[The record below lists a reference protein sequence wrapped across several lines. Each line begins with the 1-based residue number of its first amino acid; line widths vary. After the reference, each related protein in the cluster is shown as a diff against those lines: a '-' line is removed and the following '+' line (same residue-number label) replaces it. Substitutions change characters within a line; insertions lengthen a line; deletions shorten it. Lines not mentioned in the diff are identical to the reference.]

1 MKREK
6 EAALSRRKPYCAR
19 NAHMRVQV
27 TGDRMKVTIDRKQ
40 CVSCGSCWDTCP
52 ALFVQNDDDSSS
64 QIVPE
69 YQEKGDPGV
78 SVVLPE
84 GMDCARDAADLCPVT
99 IITVEE

>member
-1 MKREK
+1 M
-6 EAALSRRKPYCAR
+6 SRRKPYCAR

-52 ALFVQNDDDSSS
+52 ALFVQNNDDSFS

-69 YQEKGDPGV
+69 YQEKGDPGA
-78 SVVLPE
+78 SVELPG